1 MCQIVDFSLP
11 QDPRVQERQSEQFEK
26 FQDLAREI
34 KRIWQA
40 ELKVITHVVG
50 PIGTIQRAMKANLE
64 EIGMDVGIDQLQK
77 SVLLGTA
84 TILRKV
90 LNP

>member
-1 MCQIVDFSLP
+1 MCQIVDFSIP
-11 QDPRVQERQSEQFEK
+11 QDSRVQERQSEQFEK

-50 PIGTIQRAMKANLE
+50 PIQRAMKANLE